1 MAQGQSGTSGHDPQ
15 MRASDADRERLVEQ
29 LREHHAAGRLTLDEF
44 EERMRKAYES
54 RTYGD
59 LRVLTRDL
67 PVDLAQLNVQQAMNR
82 TPRSGMDAVGGLV
95 QTVMADA
102 MQRHADRDAARYTR
116 RQARRGSVAGSVS
129 SWVALSV
136 LLTGIWL
143 ISNLA
148 GGGGWGDF
156 WPIWPIGITG
166 LLMVTRGIRRGH

>member
-1 MAQGQSGTSGHDPQ
+1 MAQGQGGMGSFDPE

-59 LRVLTRDL
+59 LRTLTRDL
-67 PVDLAQLNVQQAMNR
+67 PVDLAQLNIQNAARQHPHRGVVE
-82 TPRSGMDAVGGLV
+82 VGGLNV
-95 QTVMADA
+95 TIPQI
-102 MQRHADRDAARYTR
+102 RIGADRAGRI
-116 RQARRGSVAGSVS
+116 ARRRNPVAASVS
-129 SWVALSV
+129 SWLALSV

-143 ISNLA
+143 ISNISS
-148 GGGGWGDF
+148 GGGWTDF

-166 LLMVTRGIRRGH
+166 LLMLTRGIRGGR

>member
-1 MAQGQSGTSGHDPQ
+1 MAQGQSGAGSFDPG

-59 LRVLTRDL
+59 LRTLTRDL
-67 PVDLAQLNVQQAMNR
+67 PVDLAQLNIQNAARQN
-82 TPRSGMDAVGGLV
+82 PQRSGTVEVGGLNV
-95 QTVMADA
+95 TIPQIRVG
-102 MQRHADRDAARYTR
+102 ADRAGRM
-116 RQARRGSVAGSVS
+116 ARRRHHPVAASFS
-129 SWVALSV
+129 SWLALSV

-143 ISNLA
+143 ISNIS
-148 GGGGWGDF
+148 GGGGWSDF

-166 LLMVTRGIRRGH
+166 LLMLTRGIRGGR

>member
-1 MAQGQSGTSGHDPQ
+1 MAQGQGGAGSFDPE

-59 LRVLTRDL
+59 LRTLTRDL
-67 PVDLAQLNVQQAMNR
+67 PVDLAQLNIQNAARQNQRAGVVE
-82 TPRSGMDAVGGLV
+82 VGGLNV
-95 QTVMADA
+95 TIPQIRIGAERA
-102 MQRHADRDAARYTR
+102 GRI
-116 RQARRGSVAGSVS
+116 ARRRNPVAASVS
-129 SWVALSV
+129 SWLALSV

-143 ISNLA
+143 ISNISS
-148 GGGGWGDF
+148 GGGWTDF

-166 LLMVTRGIRRGH
+166 LLMLTRGIKGGR